1 MKRGTIIITE
11 EDMKKLQELIDNL
24 RLYGKREQAHLD
36 TLEEELN
43 RAEVLS
49 KESIPH
55 DVVTMNS
62 KVQVTDLESGRTFS
76 YQVVFP
82 RDADISEGMISVLA
96 PVGTALIGYRV
107 GSEIEWDVPGG
118 TRRLRIDAIEYQPE
132 ACKAIAS

>member
-1 MKRGTIIITE
+1 MKRGMIIITE
-11 EDMKKLQELIDNL
+11 EDIKKLQNLIDSL

-43 RAEVLS
+43 RAEVLHQD
-49 KESIPH
+49 SIPH

-62 KVQVTDLESGRTFS
+62 KVRVTDLESGRSFS
-76 YQVVFP
+76 YQIVFP
-82 RDADISEGMISVLA
+82 RDADISKGMVSVLA

-107 GSEIEWDVPGG
+107 GSEIDWDVPGG

-132 ACKAIAS
+132 ASNTAA